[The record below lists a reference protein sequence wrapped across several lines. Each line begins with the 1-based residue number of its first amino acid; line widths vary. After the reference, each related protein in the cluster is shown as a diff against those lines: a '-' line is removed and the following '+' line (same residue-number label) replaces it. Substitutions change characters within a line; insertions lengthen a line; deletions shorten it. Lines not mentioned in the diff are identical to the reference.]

1 MIKGDRLRKLRKEK
15 GLNQTELGDLVGVK
29 KSEICLYE
37 LEKRNP
43 SLETIVD
50 FITIFGVSAD
60 YLLGTDIKAKVFVNS
75 EIINYTLT
83 EEEMT
88 FLEELKKEK
97 LIYDILLDNPYRG
110 IELIKNKIG

>member
-15 GLNQTELGDLVGVK
+15 GLNQTELGNLVGVK

-50 FITIFGVSAD
+50 FINIFDVSAD
-60 YLLGTDIKAKVFVNS
+60 YLLGTDVKAHVFTNDDVR
-75 EIINYTLT
+75 NYTLT
-83 EEEMT
+83 TEEMI
-88 FLEELKKEK
+88 FIEELKKEK
-97 LIYDILLDNPYRG
+97 LIYNILLDNPYRG
-110 IELIKNKIG
+110 IELIKTKIG